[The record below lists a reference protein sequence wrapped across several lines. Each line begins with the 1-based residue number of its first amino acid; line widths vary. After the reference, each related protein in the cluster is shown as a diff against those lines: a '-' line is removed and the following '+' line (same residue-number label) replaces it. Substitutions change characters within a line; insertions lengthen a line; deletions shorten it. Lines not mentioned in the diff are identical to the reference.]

1 MVLIF
6 FHEKNFTLFFAG
18 LTNITEQDL
27 LQDVIYSFQ
36 GIEGKFL
43 RKEPGG
49 LGFELDPKTGK
60 LLTSIQRG
68 LLERLTG
75 ISFLHNQLKRYCEEN
90 EKQSG
95 IICQALIATLSDE
108 LSEYYKTVAL
118 LQASVSC

>member
-1 MVLIF
+1 MNIIIN
-6 FHEKNFTLFFAG
+6 HIIHISGYA
-18 LTNITEQDL
+18 NITECDL
-27 LQDVIYSFQ
+27 LQDAIYSFQ

-49 LGFELDPKTGK
+49 LGFAIDPKASK

-68 LLERLTG
+68 LLERLVG
-75 ISFLHNQLKRYCEEN
+75 MSFLHNQLKRYCKEN

-118 LQASVSC
+118 LQASVSS

>member
-1 MVLIF
+1 MYNF
-6 FHEKNFTLFFAG
+6 FVALATV
-18 LTNITEQDL
+18 TEQDL
-27 LQDVIYSFQ
+27 LEDVIYSFQ

-49 LGFELDPKTGK
+49 LGLTIDPKNGK
-60 LLTSIQRG
+60 LLTPIQRG

-95 IICQALIATLSDE
+95 IICQALIATLTDE
-108 LSEYYKTVAL
+108 LSEYYKAVAL
-118 LQASVSC
+118 LQGGVS

>member
-1 MVLIF
+1 M
-6 FHEKNFTLFFAG
+6 
-18 LTNITEQDL
+18 
-27 LQDVIYSFQ
+27 LQDVIYSLQ

-49 LGFELDPKTGK
+49 LGFTIDPKAGK
-60 LLTSIQRG
+60 LLTPIQRG

-75 ISFLHNQLKRYCEEN
+75 MSFLHKQLKQYIEDN

-108 LSEYYKTVAL
+108 LSDYYKTVAL
-118 LQASVSC
+118 LQASVSTIFFVGTCL

>member
-1 MVLIF
+1 MP
-6 FHEKNFTLFFAG
+6 ES
-18 LTNITEQDL
+18 DL

-36 GIEGKFL
+36 GIEGKYL

-49 LGFELDPKTGK
+49 LGFTIDPKISK
-60 LLTSIQRG
+60 LLTPIQRG

-118 LQASVSC
+118 LQASVSISFKDHF